1 MSVTKKVD
9 YDQLVHKVS
18 LLANLPYKKE
28 MSADLETAFEKT
40 IEVINTLNKADVSQV
55 TATTRVSAENNRWR
69 EDKVLDE
76 YMLTQKQALAN
87 ASRVHDGYFVV
98 DRLIDDGS

>member
-1 MSVTKKVD
+1 MSVTEKID
-9 YDQLVHKVS
+9 YNQLVRKVS
-18 LLANLPYKKE
+18 ALANLPYKEE

-40 IEVINTLNKADVSQV
+40 IEVIDTLNKADVSQV
-55 TATTRVSAENNRWR
+55 EATARVSAENNRWR

-76 YMLTQKQALAN
+76 YVFTQEQALSN
-87 ASRVHDGYFVV
+87 ATRVHDGYFVV